1 MASLSEL
8 QARREK
14 LVKAMDSGALS
25 VRHGEKQI
33 TYRSFREMESAL
45 ARLDADIIA
54 ASGGKKR
61 PKGRRVYTRRG
72 L

>member
-1 MASLSEL
+1 
-8 QARREK
+8 
-14 LVKAMDSGALS
+14 MDSGALS